1 MTRYR
6 KKTINK
12 VTLTKILRDKRMNW
26 QKNIILAAI
35 GVVVWLLVVR
45 WSGFEGIQPIQSV
58 ADQQSPIPVEMRYP
72 SESTTTSTL
81 PSLAV
86 EPVIKETFVG
96 SEHQY
101 VTVKTDVI
109 EVTLDTLGGDIVEVK
124 LLNNLTA
131 MEVDGGQ
138 PITLLTRS
146 NGDLFVAES
155 GLIGKDGTDTASG
168 RPQFSSVS
176 SSYEL
181 LEGESS
187 LNVDLVYVQNGIDII
202 KRFEFKPSDY
212 QIGIRYLINNS
223 TQAPWTATFF
233 GQFKRD
239 DHEPD
244 SSASA
249 GMKPY
254 LGAALR
260 EQDQNYSKYTFSDI
274 EDDSVKSSIKG
285 GWLAFVQH
293 YFVSAWVL
301 PADQKNRYSLRKLSG
316 QDVYLM
322 AVTGEKIDVA
332 AGTQGEYKVD
342 LYVGPKDQ
350 ATLKELAEHLD
361 LTIDYGFLWM
371 LAKPIFALLEI
382 IHNIL
387 GNWGWSI
394 ILLTIFIKI
403 LLYPLSAASLRSMA
417 KMRKLQPDMARIKEL
432 HSDDRQKAGQE
443 QMALF
448 KKHQVNPLGGC
459 FPMLLQMPVFI
470 ALYWVLSESVEIR
483 HSPWIFWIQDLSAK
497 DPLFILP
504 LIMGASM
511 YLMQKLQPTPTD
523 PMQAKVFQFMPIMFT
538 FFFIMFPAGLVLY
551 WTVNNLLSILQ
562 QWYVNR
568 QIAAK

>member
-86 EPVIKETFVG
+86 EPVIKDTFVG

-131 MEVDGGQ
+131 MAVDGGQ
-138 PITLLTRS
+138 PITLLTKS

-181 LEGESS
+181 LEGENS

-212 QIGIRYLINNS
+212 QIGIRYLINNA

>member
-1 MTRYR
+1 MTRCR

-12 VTLTKILRDKRMNW
+12 VTLTKTLRDKRMNW

-58 ADQQSPIPVEMRYP
+58 VDQQSQIPVEMEYP
-72 SESTTTSTL
+72 SESTATSTL

-109 EVTLDTLGGDIVEVK
+109 NVTLDTLGGDIVEVK

-131 MEVDGGQ
+131 MAVDGGQ

-181 LEGESS
+181 LEGESL
-187 LNVDLVYVQNGIDII
+187 LNVDLVYVQNGVDII

-212 QIGIRYLINNS
+212 QIGIRYLINNP
-223 TQAPWTATFF
+223 TQAPWSATFF

-239 DHEPD
+239 DHEPE

-350 ATLKELAEHLD
+350 ATLKELAEYLD

-568 QIAAK
+568 QIAAQ

>member
-1 MTRYR
+1 
-6 KKTINK
+6 
-12 VTLTKILRDKRMNW
+12 MNW

-35 GVVVWLLVVR
+35 GVVIWLLIVR
-45 WSGFEGIQPIQSV
+45 WSGFEGIQPVQSV
-58 ADQQSPIPVEMRYP
+58 ADQQSQIPVQTQLP
-72 SESTTTSTL
+72 NKTVATSTL
-81 PSLAV
+81 PSLV
-86 EPVIKETFVG
+86 DEPVIKQPTAE
-96 SEHQY
+96 SKHQY
-101 VTVKTDVI
+101 ISVKTDVI
-109 EVTLDTLGGDIVEVK
+109 DVTLDTVGGDVVEVK
-124 LLNNLTA
+124 LLKNLTEMA
-131 MEVDGGQ
+131 KKGGQ
-138 PITLLTRS
+138 PITLLTQS
-146 NGDLFVAES
+146 NGDLFIAES
-155 GLIGKDGTDTASG
+155 GLIGKDGTDTSRG
-168 RPQFSSVS
+168 RPQFSSAS
-176 SSYEL
+176 SAYEL
-181 LEGESS
+181 LPGENA
-187 LNVDLVYVQNGIDII
+187 LNVDLVYVQNGVEIV
-202 KRFEFKPSDY
+202 KRFEFKASDY
-212 QIGIRYLINNS
+212 QIGIRYLINNPTTS
-223 TQAPWTATFF
+223 PWSATFF

-239 DHEPD
+239 DHEPQ
-244 SSASA
+244 SSAST
-249 GMKPY
+249 GMKPF

-260 EQDQNYSKYTFSDI
+260 EQDQNYAKYTFSDI
-274 EDDSVKSSIKG
+274 EDDSTKSAIKG

-301 PADQKNRYSLRKLSG
+301 PADDKNRYSLRKLSD
-316 QDVYLM
+316 QDIYLM
-322 AVTGEKIDVA
+322 AVTGEKIDVE
-332 AGTQGEYKVD
+332 AGGRGDYKVD
-342 LYVGPKDQ
+342 LYVGPKNQ
-350 ATLKELAEHLD
+350 SVLKELADYLD

-382 IHNIL
+382 IHNVL

-394 ILLTIFIKI
+394 ILLTVFIKI

-417 KMRKLQPDMARIKEL
+417 KMRSLQPEMARIKEL

-448 KKHQVNPLGGC
+448 KKHKVNPLGGC

>member
-58 ADQQSPIPVEMRYP
+58 ADQQLPIPVEMRYP

-86 EPVIKETFVG
+86 EPVIKDTFVG

-131 MEVDGGQ
+131 MAVDGGQ
-138 PITLLTRS
+138 PITLLTKS

-181 LEGESS
+181 LEGENS

-212 QIGIRYLINNS
+212 QIGIRYLINNA